1 MTKSI
6 VMSSS
11 MLAMLSANEMVET
24 FAEGKAGGN
33 IRTVYVTQNN
43 TSAIDTETTAIGGIL
58 KYETAV
64 RNNLKLGIG
73 AYVSQKIGY
82 ASGRGDHLNYD
93 LLSVEN
99 DSFAYI
105 GEAYI
110 DYTASD
116 VTLRL
121 GRQSMDSPFADTD
134 DIRMVPN
141 SFESG
146 MATYSGI
153 DKRTLVGGY
162 IKRWAGY
169 DSGDDISAFKKLDA
183 DYETGTRGESKGAV
197 VVGIMDESIENLALQ
212 GWFYR
217 VDQVADLYYADG
229 TYAIPFSERVGLEVS
244 AQYARFDEKVDSGID
259 GNVYG
264 AGARFNAGAV
274 SFGAAYN
281 CGNNGE
287 GKTPT
292 NGFGGGPYMTSMEE
306 ITIEGMND
314 AKAYQLSV
322 DMDMAEAGIEGGS
335 ISVMFGDF
343 KSTPMELRVKEVDVI
358 ATYRMGEA
366 ITADISYAMIDDRSN
381 NGSADTG
388 YNRFLAR
395 LSYNFK

>member
-24 FAEGKAGGN
+24 FAEGKASGN

-64 RNNLKLGIG
+64 RDNLKLGIG

-183 DYETGTRGESKGAV
+183 DYETGTRGESTGAV

-217 VDQVADLYYADG
+217 VDHVADLYYADG
-229 TYAIPFSERVGLEVS
+229 TYTVPFDKRVELEMS

-264 AGARFNAGAV
+264 ANARFNVGMV
-274 SFGAAYN
+274 SVGAAYN
-281 CGNNGE
+281 SGNNSD

-306 ITIEGMND
+306 MTIEGMND

-322 DMDMAEAGIEGGS
+322 DMDMGEAGIDGGTV
-335 ISVMFGDF
+335 SVMFGDF